1 MWVWQFNPYAIPLFV
16 GSIPVISFVLVA
28 WRHRS
33 NRAARFFL
41 AFAMGVA
48 GFMLTYA
55 LELLSATL
63 PLMLFW
69 LRLEY
74 IFSLSIPV
82 FWLMFVLAYT
92 GRDSWLIPRRIALL
106 FAVPTLHLFAV
117 WTNDYHGL
125 NWATVGTQTI
135 GTVTLF
141 ARTHGLMFYIGTAY
155 LYGVILAATIVMA
168 LFVARSPGLYRGQI
182 ASLILGV
189 IFFWLGSALTITG
202 LTIVPELDLTPF
214 GAALACVP
222 IAWSLF
228 HYRLLDIVPAA
239 HSAIVNNMA
248 DAVIVIDSHN
258 RLIALNPAAENLLD
272 ARAARFIGQPVEC
285 IFADN
290 LDLVERYRDVQ
301 EAQGEMV
308 FGAEGDQRFYDLRIS
323 PFHNRRGETTGR
335 IVVLRDVTRS
345 RQAEAMIRRYAAEL
359 EERNNELD
367 AFGHTI
373 AHDLKAPLATIQ
385 GYADIMLEFDSENL
399 NPQVHQYIQNIRRSS
414 VKMMEMVNELLQLA
428 NVREIGSVVTP
439 VEMTSVA
446 NAAADRF
453 QDEIK
458 NRGIQMNIMP
468 AMPPAL
474 GHALWLEEV
483 FANLISNAIKYIGKD
498 NPAPCITIRG
508 RKEADGVIYEV
519 QDNGL
524 GIAPQDQEQLF
535 KMFARFHQGEA
546 SGLGLGLSICLR
558 IVKRL
563 NGRVGVE
570 SRPGEGSTFWFTLP
584 APAEAAD

>member
-1 MWVWQFNPYAIPLFV
+1 M
-16 GSIPVISFVLVA
+16 
-28 WRHRS
+28 
-33 NRAARFFL
+33 
-41 AFAMGVA
+41 
-48 GFMLTYA
+48 
-55 LELLSATL
+55 
-63 PLMLFW
+63 
-69 LRLEY
+69 
-74 IFSLSIPV
+74 
-82 FWLMFVLAYT
+82 
-92 GRDSWLIPRRIALL
+92 
-106 FAVPTLHLFAV
+106 
-117 WTNDYHGL
+117 
-125 NWATVGTQTI
+125 
-135 GTVTLF
+135 
-141 ARTHGLMFYIGTAY
+141 
-155 LYGVILAATIVMA
+155 
-168 LFVARSPGLYRGQI
+168 
-182 ASLILGV
+182 
-189 IFFWLGSALTITG
+189 LTITG

-228 HYRLLDIVPAA
+228 HYRLLDIVPTA

-258 RLIALNPAAENLLD
+258 RLIALNPAAENLFD
-272 ARAARFIGQPVEC
+272 ARAARFIGQPVER

-301 EAQGEMV
+301 ETQGEMML
-308 FGAEGDQRFYDLRIS
+308 GAEENQRFYDLRIS
-323 PFHNRRGETTGR
+323 PFYNRRGEATGR

-359 EERNNELD
+359 EERNSELD

-385 GYADIMLEFDSENL
+385 GYADIMLEFDSESL
-399 NPQVHQYIQNIRRSS
+399 NPQVHLYIQHIRRSS
-414 VKMMEMVNELLQLA
+414 VKMMEMVNGLLQLA

-439 VEMTSVA
+439 VEMTPVA
-446 NAAADRF
+446 KAAADRF
-453 QDEIK
+453 QDEIE
-458 NRGIQMNIMP
+458 NRHIQMNIMP
-468 AMPPAL
+468 DMPPAL

-483 FANLISNAIKYIGKD
+483 FANLISNAVKYIGKD
-498 NPAPCITIRG
+498 NPTPQIIIRG
-508 RKEADGVIYEV
+508 APDGRCIRYEV

-535 KMFARFHQGEA
+535 KMFVRFHQGEA

-570 SRPGEGSTFWFTLP
+570 SRPGEGSTFWFMLP
-584 APAEAAD
+584 APAETAD